1 MDYYELIMEHYRSC
15 NISSACNLY
24 QQCKNEGLL
33 NSEESDRLEEI
44 FENYLEDQR
53 KESEEMKNEIKRNPE
68 LKRRIFRWAKEEG
81 LLTKNQID
89 EFFPE

>member
-1 MDYYELIMEHYRSC
+1 MDYYELIMERIRLG
-15 NISSACNLY
+15 NISGAYNLF